1 MQRIAEIR
9 DRVRALGGVC
19 VFAEPQFDARIIDVV
34 TEGTTARSG
43 TIDPLGATIEDGPE
57 LYFTL
62 LRNLAAAFKECLARA
77 G

>member
-9 DRVRALGGVC
+9 DKVSELGGVC
-19 VFAEPQFDARIIDVV
+19 VFAEPQFDSRVIDVV
-34 TEGTTARSG
+34 TEGTDARAG
-43 TIDPLGATIEDGPE
+43 TVDPLGADIQDGPE

-62 LRNLAAAFKECLARA
+62 IRNLAASFRECLSVI

>member
-1 MQRIAEIR
+1 M
-9 DRVRALGGVC
+9 C
-19 VFAEPQFDARIIDVV
+19 VFAEPQFDSRVIDVV
-34 TEGTTARSG
+34 TEGTAARSG

-62 LRNLAAAFKECLARA
+62 IRDLAASFKECLAA